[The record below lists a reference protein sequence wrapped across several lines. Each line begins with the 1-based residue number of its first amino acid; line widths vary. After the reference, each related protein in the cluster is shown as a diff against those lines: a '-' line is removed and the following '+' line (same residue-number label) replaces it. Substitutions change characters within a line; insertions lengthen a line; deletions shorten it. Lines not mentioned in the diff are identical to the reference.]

1 MASIGKCTLAAG
13 VAMQETTLTLANI
26 NFDFAIVKFPA
37 PAEFQGLGNSL
48 SKRRK
53 NEAED
58 GRFHR
63 IARKLGAL
71 FTDDLPD
78 TPHLFQAYGQRV
90 SEIAENPAFN
100 PTGAQVDGPFKQF
113 VGADGRSIWAAA
125 TSGQGALGVHLLA
138 CMLARMWSGP
148 QAVSIW
154 SELVAGRKAMFMKQ
168 IQTEQFKLS
177 TMTASQIEITTDE
190 LAEWDASARSV
201 S

>member
-1 MASIGKCTLAAG
+1 MASIGKFTLAAG
-13 VAMQETTLTLANI
+13 VATQETTLTLANI

-37 PAEFQGLGNSL
+37 PKEFKGLENSL

-53 NEAED
+53 DEAED

-63 IARKLGAL
+63 VARKLAAL
-71 FTDDLPD
+71 FTDDLPE
-78 TPHLFQAYGQRV
+78 TPYLFQAYGQRV

-100 PTGAQVDGPFKQF
+100 PIGAQADGPFKPF

-138 CMLARMWSGP
+138 CMLARMWSAP

-154 SELVAGRKAMFMKQ
+154 SELIAGRKAMFMEKIQKQ
-168 IQTEQFKLS
+168 QFKLS
-177 TMTASQIEITTDE
+177 DMTASQIEITTDE

>member
-37 PAEFQGLGNSL
+37 PLEFTGLGNSL
-48 SKRRK
+48 LKKRK

-63 IARKLGAL
+63 
-71 FTDDLPD
+71 
-78 TPHLFQAYGQRV
+78 AYGQRA
-90 SEIAENPAFN
+90 SEIAEDPNFN

-125 TSGQGALGVHLLA
+125 TSRQGALRVHLLA

-154 SELVAGRKAMFMKQ
+154 SELVAGRKGMFLEQ
-168 IQTEQFKLS
+168 IQKEQFKLS
-177 TMTASQIEITTDE
+177 TMTASQIEITTEE
-190 LAEWDASARSV
+190 LAEWDASARSA
-201 S
+201 SQFL